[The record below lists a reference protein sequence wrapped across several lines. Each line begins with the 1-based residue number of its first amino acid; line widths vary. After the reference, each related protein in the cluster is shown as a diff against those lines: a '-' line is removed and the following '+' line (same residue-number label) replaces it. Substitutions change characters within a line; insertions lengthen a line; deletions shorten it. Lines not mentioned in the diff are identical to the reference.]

1 MNRICMSTL
10 ILVSLFQACVIDTPD
25 KKQKSMDEKK
35 EKAFTSQEKGI
46 SFYTLS
52 NSKGMTVEFSNY
64 GATILAIKVPNRD
77 GKIEEVT
84 LGYDN
89 LEDLQKGAS
98 YFGCVV
104 GRYANRIGNGTFTIE
119 GVQYQAP
126 QNNGVNSLH
135 GGLNSID
142 KKVWKAEILNG
153 AIKFNTSMA
162 DGENGYPGN
171 MNVEVVYSLR
181 DDNSLVIDYS
191 ATTDKT
197 TVLNIT
203 NHTYF
208 NLSGNP
214 AQTILNHE
222 IQIQADAFTPVDSNL
237 IPTGELKAVKGIAF
251 DFTSFKSIGKEIDG
265 DDPQLVFGKGYDHN
279 FVLNKMESG
288 QPNITVKEKTSGRV
302 MEVFTTQPGVQFYT
316 GNFLNGS
323 QKGRGV
329 AYEKRTGFCLE
340 TQHFPDSPNKPDF
353 PSTLLKPGEVWKSQT
368 IYKFGIEN

>member
-1 MNRICMSTL
+1 
-10 ILVSLFQACVIDTPD
+10 
-25 KKQKSMDEKK
+25 MDQQI

-46 SFYTLS
+46 AFYTLS
-52 NSKGMTVEFSNY
+52 NSNGMTVEFSNY
-64 GATILAIKVPNRD
+64 GATILAIKAPNRD

-104 GRYANRIGNGTFTIE
+104 GRYANRIGNGSFTID
-119 GVQYQAP
+119 GVTYQAP

-142 KKVWKAEILNG
+142 KKVWEAEILNG
-153 AIKFNTSMA
+153 AIKFKTSMA

-171 MNVEVVYSLR
+171 MQVEVVYSLR
-181 DDNSLVIDYS
+181 DDNQLVIDYT

-214 AQTILNHE
+214 AQTILDHE
-222 IQIQADAFTPVDSNL
+222 IQIHADGFTPVDSNL
-237 IPTGELKAVKGIAF
+237 IPTGELKPVKGNAF
-251 DFTSFKSIGKEIDG
+251 DFTAFKSIGKEIDG

-279 FVLNKMESG
+279 FVLNKKESG
-288 QPNITVKEKTSGRV
+288 SPNITVKEKTSGRI

-340 TQHFPDSPNKPDF
+340 TQHFPDSPNKPEF

-368 IYKFGIEN
+368 IYKFSIEK